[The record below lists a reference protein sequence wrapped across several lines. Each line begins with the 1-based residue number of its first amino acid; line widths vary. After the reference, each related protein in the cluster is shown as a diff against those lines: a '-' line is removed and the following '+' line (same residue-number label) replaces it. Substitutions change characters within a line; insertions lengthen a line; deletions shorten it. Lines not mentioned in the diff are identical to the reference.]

1 VFDIRG
7 LVRDDASPELYKIRQ
22 ELQAVRRKINRNFS
36 KELKDYIDKGWLSD
50 TKEGFVNERR
60 VLAVMATHKRKIPG
74 VPMGSSKSGNVIFI
88 EPAANQSLNFEYE
101 LLQDDE
107 RKEIY
112 RILMALTRVIR
123 KSLPLIEA
131 YQRLLPELDFL
142 QAKTRLALDLNA
154 DLPGISDEQEID
166 LIEAYH
172 PILLLMNKKI
182 GKKTFPQRLRMDK
195 FSRMLV
201 ISGPNAGGKSITLK
215 TVGLLQVML
224 QSGLLVPCS
233 PNSTMSIFHAV
244 LTDIGDNQSIEN
256 QLSTYSYRLKRM
268 KHFLEVANRRSLLLL
283 DEFGTGSDPELGGAL
298 AEVFFEELYNRK
310 CFGVITTHYGNI
322 KLKASQLRNAING
335 SMLFDKGSLEPLY
348 RLDIGQPGSSFTF
361 EVAEINGI
369 PKQLIDDAKSRLDAN
384 KVQLDNLIADLQK
397 EKADL
402 EKHVKSA
409 REAEQKAEKARQ
421 SFESRQAKYEEK
433 LQSQQEVIEK
443 NNQYLAKGRKM
454 QAFID
459 QYAVKG
465 KATQNKELLEE
476 IRKYVAVEKTKIE
489 EAKRAEELKI
499 KAAAKKQVKKKA
511 KPEQDLIKVGS
522 LVRLTGGKQSGT
534 VIEIDGKTAVVAF
547 GVFKTKAE
555 LNKLTFIK

>member
-1 VFDIRG
+1 